1 MGVLHP
7 LDCQQTVQG
16 SEKLGLP
23 GHHSMTSPRPESAI
37 QSHVALEDFG
47 PRGAPQAVEEG
58 GEQGWWGGRGE
69 IGPFTT
75 PQASPAANSLFEARL

>member
-23 GHHSMTSPRPESAI
+23 GHHSMTFPRPESAT

-69 IGPFTT
+69 IDHW
-75 PQASPAANSLFEARL
+75 